1 VFGVGVVVVVVV
13 VVVVEDVVVVEGVVV
28 VEDVVVVDPV
38 VVEVVTS
45 AITVPEK
52 APAAMNPSTK
62 RRTTYRR
69 FTTRAV

>member
-13 VVVVEDVVVVEGVVV
+13 VVDVVV
-28 VEDVVVVDPV
+28 VEDVVVVDPVV

>member
-1 VFGVGVVVVVVV
+1 VFGVGLGVVVVVVV
-13 VVVVEDVVVVEGVVV
+13 VVAEVVVVEVVV
-28 VEDVVVVDPV
+28 VV

-52 APAAMNPSTK
+52 APAAINPSTK